1 MASPSASDATLKPAP
16 KELGAYEIIAEIARG
31 GMGSVYLARRAGEG
45 GFRRLFAVKAMHP
58 HLAED
63 HAFVEMLRDEARIAA
78 QLHHQNVVPVVDIG
92 THDQVPYVVMEYIDG
107 CALSALL
114 ARNKTHRPPELLS
127 AILLDALEG
136 LHAAHSLRDDDGN
149 ELRLVHRDVTP
160 QNILVGVDGSGRLTD
175 FGIAKAEAR
184 VTTTR
189 PGVWKGK
196 FAYMSPEQL
205 VGDGENVDHRADIFA
220 AGAVL
225 WTALTGQRLFRA
237 DTDGATLHN
246 VLHKLIVP
254 PSTVGLTPP
263 PAFDAV
269 CLRALERD
277 RDKRFQSA
285 REMADAL
292 RKAATSI
299 GTRAAVAE
307 WVTTSFPNEIESRR
321 AAIRAAA
328 HDPRRSS
335 SSSISIPALPQ
346 LSGPPSLAS
355 EQSGLVPVPVLF
367 EGAPPSIGSNTVRS
381 SLAPHAEATDAAAA
395 RLGKG
400 RMTWAV
406 AFGVPLFLFALVFV
420 VYIATRGSDGAT
432 TESPPNTAALPTLP
446 TASVAKVES
455 DPPKPVEP
463 ATSASA
469 GEVNGIDSLPK
480 EPVRQ
485 ARVRERPS
493 TKSTKSTK
501 AEEKPTTKSSSTP
514 STTGTPTAKP
524 TSKPEVQFEKNPY
537 VKPE

>member
-1 MASPSASDATLKPAP
+1 MTGPSASDATLKPAP

-127 AILLDALEG
+127 AIILDALEG

-149 ELRLVHRDVTP
+149 VLHLVHRDVTP

-196 FAYMSPEQL
+196 FAYMAPEQL

-225 WTALTGQRLFRA
+225 WTAITGQRLFRA

-246 VLHKLIVP
+246 VLHKVILP
-254 PSTVGLTPP
+254 PSAVGLTPP
-263 PAFDAV
+263 AAFDAV

-292 RKAATSI
+292 RKAVGNI
-299 GTRAAVAE
+299 GTRAAVAD
-307 WVTTSFPNEIESRR
+307 WVTASFPNEIESRR

-346 LSGPPSLAS
+346 LSGPSSLSS
-355 EQSGLVPVPVLF
+355 EHSGLMPVPVLLD
-367 EGAPPSIGSNTVRS
+367 GAPPSLGSNTMRS
-381 SLAPHAEATDAAAA
+381 SLSPHAEATDAAAA

-400 RMTWAV
+400 RITWAV
-406 AFGVPLFLFALVFV
+406 AVGVPLVLFALVLV
-420 VYIATRGSDGAT
+420 VYIATRRDASIPDAT
-432 TESPPNTAALPTLP
+432 TAALPTLP

-463 ATSASA
+463 TPSASA
-469 GEVNGIDSLPK
+469 EEVSGIDSLPT
-480 EPVRQ
+480 EPIRH
-485 ARVRERPS
+485 ARVQERPS
-493 TKSTKSTK
+493 TKSTKTK
-501 AEEKPTTKSSSTP
+501 GEEKPTTKPSSTP
-514 STTGTPTAKP
+514 STTGTPATKP